1 MQISRQ
7 WLRPMSFAAAVALLG
22 ACNSEPPTAPQ
33 EDQPVLDF
41 VAADAPA
48 ELVPGDFVVCK
59 VGTDANFD
67 YSIDFADPIS
77 TLIADGECE
86 TIYQATTAGVGPE
99 HVSVTENPIPD
110 GYRLDR
116 VEIWSINWVAPGP
129 VYETT
134 MTTEYEATHAGY
146 VEFEKIGCVLIYYNV
161 PDFTNPGTGTPGY
174 WAQHPEA
181 WPVESI
187 EIGGVTYT
195 KAQAIMYMTMPVQG
209 DKTKTMFPSLVAA
222 KLNVIIGNDPSCVAG
237 TITAADAWMTSYPVG
252 SNVRGNSDA
261 WGVGEPLNMT
271 LDDYNNGLLC
281 APHRD

>member
-1 MQISRQ
+1 MGA
-7 WLRPMSFAAAVALLG
+7 LAVVAFLG
-22 ACNSEPPTAPQ
+22 ACDSKPPTAPA
-33 EDQPVLDF
+33 DQALLEIVDP
-41 VAADAPA
+41 ADAPA

-59 VGTDANFD
+59 VGTDADFD
-67 YSIDFADPIS
+67 YSIDFGTPIS

-86 TIYQATTAGVGPE
+86 LIYQATTAGVGPE
-99 HVSVTENPIPD
+99 HVSVTENPIPA

-116 VEIWSINWVAPGP
+116 VEIWSVNWVAPGP

-146 VEFEKIGCVLIYYNV
+146 VDFEKIGCVLIYYNV

-195 KAQAIMYMTMPVQG
+195 KAQAIMYMNMPVRG
-209 DKTKTMFPSLVAA
+209 DKTLTMFPSLVSA

-252 SNVRGNSDA
+252 SNVRGNSAA
-261 WGVGEPLNMT
+261 WDVGEPLNMT

-281 APHRD
+281 APPRD